1 MKDGKVVASIRD
13 TMELTS
19 ESCAGQVSTIITGRK
34 RTKDHMDGVD
44 ENIANKMRRGG
55 NDADDARKKIPRA
68 SSSPGKWEQTKELYG
83 GFAFHNLRKGPSLRI
98 LEVEISN
105 RQVKVSFDNRSS
117 LPVSIDG
124 RWKFWLLSPSQAPI
138 SCSCEAL
145 TVLDTAHSKMTMS
158 LPREAAWRR
167 FTHAV
172 LRDPQDCART
182 ACSGEVMRH
191 TIEEQGRGDRPTEGS
206 CVIS

>member
-1 MKDGKVVASIRD
+1 MASDNSADKSFHYAVDPLISEGGLTLMKDGKVVASIRD

-19 ESCAGQVSTIITGRK
+19 ESCAGQVPTIITGRK

-55 NDADDARKKIPRA
+55 NDADDARKKIPTA

-83 GFAFHNLRKGPSLRI
+83 GFAFHNLRRTFVENSG
-98 LEVEISN
+98 VEISN

-145 TVLDTAHSKMTMS
+145 TVLDTHIRK
-158 LPREAAWRR
+158 
-167 FTHAV
+167 
-172 LRDPQDCART
+172 
-182 ACSGEVMRH
+182 
-191 TIEEQGRGDRPTEGS
+191 
-206 CVIS
+206 